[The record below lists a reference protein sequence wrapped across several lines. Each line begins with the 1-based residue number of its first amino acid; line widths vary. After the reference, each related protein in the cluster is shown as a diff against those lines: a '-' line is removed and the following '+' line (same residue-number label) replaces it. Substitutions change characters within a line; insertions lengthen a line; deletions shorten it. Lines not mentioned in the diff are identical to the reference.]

1 MKLLRLFIAN
11 VSLWTIAMPACI
23 AEDADLVLRGGTIV
37 TVDRQQCYLPRH
49 SVVSGASSRH

>member
-37 TVDRQQCYLPRH
+37 TVDRQQPT
-49 SVVSGASSRH
+49 ASLLWAATKTSTA